1 MKFLNFLEKFP
12 TVMTGWRH
20 HNGYL
25 CFLCSAA
32 FYFWSSLITF
42 QLLRLVV
49 FIVGVL
55 NFLVLCSCASVG
67 CNVKCMSFAHVLHYL
82 AGAVAPDLP
91 VWKPLQPVFLVV
103 NAIFV
108 SFRLLH
114 GIFALPKF

>member
-1 MKFLNFLEKFP
+1 MLFMQCCLLFLEFSHYFP
-12 TVMTGWRH
+12 TITTGCIH
-20 HNGYL
+20 H
-25 CFLCSAA
+25 
-32 FYFWSSLITF
+32 
-42 QLLRLVV
+42 R
-49 FIVGVL
+49 VL
-55 NFLVLCSCASVG
+55 NFLVLCPCASVG